1 MNVLKQSFTNSN
13 KKVLQATHFLRIYIQ
28 KCFIQDACFNYIPVS
43 QQGYWG
49 SEAWLIFTYNA
60 VYGWVKDLSEM
71 DIFNNLMAQ

>member
-1 MNVLKQSFTNSN
+1 MFWNNHFTNSN
-13 KKVLQATHFLRIYIQ
+13 EKVFAICKCMKKKVLSTVLGHKY
-28 KCFIQDACFNYIPVS
+28 YIPVS

>member
-1 MNVLKQSFTNSN
+1 MK
-13 KKVLQATHFLRIYIQ
+13 KKVLFIVLWYIQ
-28 KCFIQDACFNYIPVS
+28 YIPVS